1 MQRKFDICESASF
14 LLDFGFPGKLLETA
28 TRNAFACGTTAA
40 DELIA
45 FSALY
50 QNTYY
55 RLLAKHLD
63 VRFVTNDEIEKIYL
77 HSRDPLA
84 ALHPN
89 NIVWGYT
96 GNSTLRAIVAPS
108 TRLIG
113 RLEKMVAVSE
123 RTDRIVITSPSIL
136 KSVIS
141 KEIETELTEDAVNR
155 LAIAEPLSSARF
167 GADAWQGAILI
178 ILIGLIVAFGSL
190 QPSATAL
197 GIHLLVSLFF
207 FSCVVLRLLAT
218 LNHRKHK
225 IASIE
230 PTSNRAKPIYSVMVA
245 LLDEAEVVPDLIK
258 AMRALRWPRAKLEIK
273 LVCEAGDQSTID
285 ALRAE
290 ELDARFEIITVPKS
304 DPQTKPKA
312 LCYALGF
319 STGKYIT
326 VYDAEDRPHPEQLLE
341 AYSAFTASDEKLACV
356 QAPLVSANPQRNFW
370 TALFHFEYSGLFKGL
385 LPWLASIR
393 APILLGGTSNHFR
406 RAALLDIGAWDPHN
420 VTEDADLGLRIW
432 RKGYRTDMIT
442 RPTWEDAPTEFKTWL
457 PQRTRWLK
465 GWMQTWI
472 VQIRQ
477 PLALQANMSL
487 SAFIITQI
495 LLTGTI
501 VSALLHPIV
510 LVKAIALTIWFVSN
524 ATGDIWITSLA
535 IVDWLTVICAYMGFI
550 ALCWKSTDSSTR
562 RYLRTR
568 QLLVPI
574 YWVAISIAAWRA
586 LHQLIYDPY
595 RWEKTPHTRHEKSP

>member
-1 MQRKFDICESASF
+1 MLEFSF
-14 LLDFGFPGKLLETA
+14 PAKLLAKA
-28 TRNAFACGTTAA
+28 TRNALESGTTAA

-45 FSALY
+45 FGALD
-50 QNTYY
+50 QIIYY

-63 VRFVTNDEIEKIYL
+63 VRFVEADEIQKIYL

-113 RLEKMVAVSE
+113 RLEKMVADSD

-167 GADAWQGAILI
+167 GADAWQGALFI

-190 QPSATAL
+190 KPSATAL
-197 GIHLLVSLFF
+197 GIHLIVSSFF
-207 FSCVVLRLLAT
+207 FSCVVLRLLAI

-230 PTSNRAKPIYSVMVA
+230 PTSNRAKPIYSVMIA
-245 LLDEAEVVPDLIK
+245 LLDEADVVPDLVK
-258 AMRALRWPRAKLEIK
+258 AMRTLRWPRAKLEIK
-273 LVCEAGDQSTID
+273 LVCEADDISTLE
-285 ALRAE
+285 ALEAE
-290 ELDARFEIITVPKS
+290 KLDARFEIIIVPKS

-319 STGKYIT
+319 STGKYIA

-341 AYSAFTASDEKLACV
+341 AYSAFSASDKKLACV
-356 QAPLVSANPQRNFW
+356 QAPLVSANLHRNFW
-370 TALFHFEYSGLFKGL
+370 AALFHFEYAGLFKGL

-442 RPTWEDAPTEFKTWL
+442 RPTLEDAPTDFKTWL

-465 GWMQTWI
+465 GWMQTWV

-477 PLALQANMSL
+477 PLALQAIMSL
-487 SAFIITQI
+487 SAFLITQI

-510 LVKAIALTIWFVSN
+510 LVKAIMLTIWLVSN
-524 ATGDIWITSLA
+524 ATEDIWIARLA
-535 IVDWLTVICAYMGFI
+535 IVDWLTVICAYIGFY
-550 ALCWKSTDSSTR
+550 ALCRQSTDVAAR
-562 RYLRTR
+562 RYLGVK
-568 QLLVPI
+568 LFLVPI

-586 LHQLIYDPY
+586 VYQLIDDPY
-595 RWEKTPHTRHEKSP
+595 RWEKTPHTPHEKSPKAPFN